1 MRWDRPPIHDVSVT
15 LPAWVVEQVDY
26 GQSYDSPESRM
37 RLAIALASK
46 NVERTTGGPFG
57 AAIFERESGRL
68 IAVGVNCVERLNNS
82 TVHAEMVAFQL
93 AEKRIA
99 SYTLRGDGQPAHE
112 LYTSCAPCAMCLGAT
127 LWSGVTRL
135 TYAAL
140 REDAERIGFDEGPV
154 FPESYDYLRARGVE
168 IVSGLLRSEACAVLD
183 RYRAMGG
190 AVYNADG
197 TTGPA

>member
-1 MRWDRPPIHDVSVT
+1 MHDVSVT

-26 GQSYDSPESRM
+26 GRSYDSTESRM
-37 RLAIALASK
+37 RLAITLASA

-57 AAIFERESGRL
+57 AAVFERESGRL
-68 IAVGVNCVERLNNS
+68 IAVGVNGVERLNNS

-93 AEKRIA
+93 AEKRVA
-99 SYTLRGDGQPAHE
+99 SYTLRGAGHPAHE
-112 LYTSCAPCAMCLGAT
+112 LYTSCAPCAMCLGAA

-154 FPESYDYLRARGVE
+154 FPESYAYLQARGVE
-168 IVSGLLRSEACAVLD
+168 IVSGLLRNEARAVLD
-183 RYRAMGG
+183 RYRTLGG

-197 TTGPA
+197 TRGST